1 MNICELIDACGG
13 PNVVRI
19 QSLDHCADKLDWSHK
34 TGSRITFGSEQA
46 ITPEGTK
53 DLGII
58 VWLDRGAVDAALT
71 AARATLSTSGAT
83 NDGDEQ

>member
-34 TGSRITFGSEQA
+34 KGSRITFVSEQV

-58 VWLDRGAVDAALT
+58 VWLDRDAALT
-71 AARATLSTSGAT
+71 AIKGGGDA
-83 NDGDEQ
+83 DG